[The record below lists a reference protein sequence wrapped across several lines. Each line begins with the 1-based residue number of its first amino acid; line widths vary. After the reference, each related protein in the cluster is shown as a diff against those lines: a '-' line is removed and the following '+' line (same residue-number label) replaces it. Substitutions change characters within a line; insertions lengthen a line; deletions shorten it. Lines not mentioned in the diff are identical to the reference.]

1 MMMACDRR
9 NNGPRLLLLENS
21 CIRTFIHSFSQS
33 FYKEAVVKL
42 PVETTGGR
50 RR

>member
-1 MMMACDRR
+1 MGHVSFFWRIHAFIH
-9 NNGPRLLLLENS
+9 S
-21 CIRTFIHSFSQS
+21 FIHSFSQS

-42 PVETTGGR
+42 PVETSGGR

>member
-1 MMMACDRR
+1 MGHVSFFWRIHA
-9 NNGPRLLLLENS
+9 
-21 CIRTFIHSFSQS
+21 FIHSFSQS